1 MTGTWKALTH
11 QPTFNTSTM
20 IQLTDGRVMVQEEG
34 TAHWHALTPDATG
47 SYLDGT
53 WSMLADM
60 SILRRY
66 YASAILSD
74 GRMLVIGGEQS
85 GAGDDTN
92 KGEIYDPVADVWT
105 PMPSPPGWTQVGDA
119 CSCLLPDGR
128 LIIGALLSG
137 NCVIYDPPSNSWL
150 PGATMAGRTNEETW
164 ILLGDDTII
173 TAQTWKPFGS
183 ERYSMSSN
191 VWKSAGALP
200 EQVVDPVMNEIGPA
214 MLTYDD
220 RVIFLG
226 AADVSGFGRT
236 VIYTPPPIYTGAGT
250 WAKGPDIP
258 KIGGTT
264 HVCNDC
270 PASLLPN
277 GKVLAA
283 CAPYVYNDWGSPIS
297 FIEFDPFTD
306 QILQVP
312 TPVNNAAKV
321 YWSRFA
327 LLPTGEVLFSPSSN
341 DVQCYIPDG
350 APQDPWRPVIEW
362 VGRDPLAWPSTDY
375 LLRGS
380 QLNGLSQANIYGDDC
395 SPATNYSLVRL
406 GDESTG
412 QVYYARTHGF
422 GTRSIARHAA
432 GSVRFSADHVPFGH
446 YQLSVV
452 ANGISSLPVGFEHR
466 SAHRAHHHDC
476 HPHPCGHGCGC
487 GDRHESGCACA
498 QDVEVKCVE
507 RHELN
512 AVERELDR
520 LLRRVDRLT
529 AQLPREEP
537 NRDKKTPKPLDK
549 DDAEE
554 GKTARTSKPTR
565 TRRKA

>member
-1 MTGTWKALTH
+1 MAGTWKSLTH

-34 TAHWHALTPDATG
+34 TAHWHALTPDANG

-53 WSMLADM
+53 WSTLADM
-60 SILRRY
+60 SFWRRY
-66 YASAILSD
+66 YASAILND
-74 GRMLVIGGEQS
+74 GRVLVIGGEQS
-85 GAGDDTN
+85 GAGGDTN
-92 KGEIYDPVADVWT
+92 KGEIYDPVGDAWT
-105 PMPSPPGWTQVGDA
+105 PMPSPPGWPQVGDA

-137 NCVIYDPPSNSWL
+137 DCIIYDPTSNSWML
-150 PGATMAGRTNEETW
+150 GATMAGRTNEETW

-173 TAQTWKPFGS
+173 TAQTFKPFGS

-220 RVIFLG
+220 RVIFFG

-236 VIYTPPPIYTGAGT
+236 VIYTPPAMYTGAGT

-258 KIGGTT
+258 KIGGAT

-283 CAPYVYNDWGSPIS
+283 CAPYVYNDWGSPIG

-306 QILQVP
+306 QILQAP
-312 TPVNNAAKV
+312 TPVNNAAQV

-327 LLPTGEVLFSPSSN
+327 LLPTGEVLFSPSST

-362 VGRDPLAWPSTDY
+362 VGRDPVVWPRTDY
-375 LLRGS
+375 LLRGK

-406 GDESTG
+406 DDESTG
-412 QVYYARTHGF
+412 RVYYARTYGF
-422 GTRSIARHAA
+422 GTRSIARHAP

-446 YQLSVV
+446 YRLSVV
-452 ANGISSLPVGFEHR
+452 ANGISSAPVGFDHR
-466 SAHRAHHHDC
+466 PAHRPHHHDC
-476 HPHPCGHGCGC
+476 HPHPCGRGCGC
-487 GDRHESGCACA
+487 DDRHDCGCGCCRDAE
-498 QDVEVKCVE
+498 DKCVE
-507 RHELN
+507 RHEQIE
-512 AVERELDR
+512 VERELDR
-520 LLRRVDRLT
+520 LARRVDRLT
-529 AQLPREEP
+529 ALLAHEEP
-537 NRDKKTPKPLDK
+537 NRDKKKPKALDE
-549 DDAEE
+549 DDAK
-554 GKTARTSKPTR
+554 GPSRRSTSRTTR
-565 TRRKA
+565 TRRKS